1 MSKDIPVKT
10 VIKVQDIKVQNIQLV
25 EMLQCKILVIKNIP
39 SWDVQATGAQFS
51 PRTSVF
57 VQSKATSSLHC
68 FHSSACKKVGG

>member
-1 MSKDIPVKT
+1 
-10 VIKVQDIKVQNIQLV
+10 
-25 EMLQCKILVIKNIP
+25 MLQCKILVIKNIP